1 MAAAVARGGAV
12 SHSHRPTRNTHF
24 QSRQMVGRHF
34 AAAAP
39 NEVWVTDITYIRT
52 REGWLYAVAES
63 FWSTIKA
70 ELIELADFPTGAAAR
85 LAIFEYADRSP
96 G

>member
-1 MAAAVARGGAV
+1 LPAAA
-12 SHSHRPTRNTHF
+12 
-24 QSRQMVGRHF
+24 QSAIRTTDSKHAFPIAPDLVGRHF